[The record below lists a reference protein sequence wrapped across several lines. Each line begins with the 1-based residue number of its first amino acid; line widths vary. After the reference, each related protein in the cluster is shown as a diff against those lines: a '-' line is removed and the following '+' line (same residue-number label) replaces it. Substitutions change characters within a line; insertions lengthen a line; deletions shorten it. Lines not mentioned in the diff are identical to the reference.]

1 MIMDSNELI
10 NIIPIKSLW
19 EDLEKLEKRLFE
31 VTVSEDSYLTEISQY
46 LIGAGGKRFRPIIS
60 LLAGE
65 LGTREKEKVID
76 AGISVE
82 LIHLGSLYHDDVIDE
97 ASTRRGVISTNRKW
111 NATLAILA
119 GDYLLARSSELAADN
134 LGLESVKLLAST
146 YAELVVGQTKEVQFS
161 FNTTHSTDDYL
172 EVIGGKTASL
182 IRTSAK
188 LGAMASNCS
197 DGLINSISS
206 WAWHNGIIFQIT
218 DDILDLN
225 SDSETLGKPAGNDIL
240 EGTYTLPVLL
250 ALQKDQ
256 KKIEDILHQVKNSK
270 IELTEVLGE
279 FNNDEIIEESN
290 KFVSHHF
297 KLSNEAIK
305 NLENKKISDILNNLN
320 EYLLQRSN

>member
-1 MIMDSNELI
+1 MDSTELK
-10 NIIPIKSLW
+10 NVIPIPSLW
-19 EDLEKLEKRLFE
+19 ENLEKLEDRLYE
-31 VTVSEDSYLTEISQY
+31 VTISEDPYLTEISQY
-46 LIGAGGKRFRPIIS
+46 LIQAGGKRFRPLIS

-65 LGTREKEKVID
+65 LGVDNKNKVID

-97 ASTRRGVISTNRKW
+97 ATTRRGVESTNRKW

-119 GDYLLARSSELAADN
+119 GDFLLARSSELAADN

-197 DGLINSISS
+197 DDVVQAISS
-206 WAWHNGIIFQIT
+206 WAWHSGIIFQIT
-218 DDILDLN
+218 DDILDLS

-250 ALQKDQ
+250 ALEKNP
-256 KKIEDILHQVKNSK
+256 KKIEDILLQVKNSE
-270 IELTEVLGE
+270 INLSDVLYE
-279 FNNDEIIEESN
+279 FNNDEIIDAS
-290 KFVSHHF
+290 KTFVNQHF
-297 KLSNEAIK
+297 NQSSQAVKNISNE
-305 NLENKKISDILNNLN
+305 KISDILNNLN
-320 EYLLQRSN
+320 EYLLERSN

>member
-1 MIMDSNELI
+1 MDSNDLT
-10 NIIPIKSLW
+10 NIIPIPSLW
-19 EDLEKLEKRLFE
+19 DNLEKLEKRLFE
-31 VTVSEDSYLTEISQY
+31 VTVSEDTYLTEISQY
-46 LIGAGGKRFRPIIS
+46 LMEAGGKRFRPIIS

-65 LGTREKEKVID
+65 LGTENKDKVID

-97 ASTRRGVISTNRKW
+97 ATTRRGVESTNRKW

-161 FNTTHSTDDYL
+161 FDTKHGTDDYL
-172 EVIGGKTASL
+172 EVISGKTASL

-188 LGAMASNCS
+188 LGAMASNS
-197 DGLINSISS
+197 SPELIESISS
-206 WAWHNGIIFQIT
+206 WAWHSGIIFQIT

-225 SDSETLGKPAGNDIL
+225 SDTETLGKPAGNDIL

-250 ALQKDQ
+250 ALEKDRI
-256 KKIEDILHQVKNSK
+256 KIEDILHQVKNSE
-270 IELTEVLGE
+270 IELVEVLQE
-279 FNNDEIIEESN
+279 FNNDEIVEESN
-290 KFVSHHF
+290 KFVNHHF
-297 KLSNEAIK
+297 KQSNDAIK
-305 NLENKKISDILNNLN
+305 NIEDKKISNILNNIN

>member
-1 MIMDSNELI
+1 MDSNELS
-10 NIIPIKSLW
+10 NIIPIPSLW
-19 EDLEKLEKRLFE
+19 DNLEKLEKRLFE
-31 VTVSEDSYLTEISQY
+31 VTVSEDTYLTEISQY
-46 LIGAGGKRFRPIIS
+46 LMEAGGKRFRPIIS

-65 LGTREKEKVID
+65 LGTENKDKVID

-97 ASTRRGVISTNRKW
+97 ATTRRGVESTNRKW

-161 FNTTHSTDDYL
+161 FDTKHGTDDYL
-172 EVIGGKTASL
+172 EVISGKTASL

-188 LGAMASNCS
+188 LGAMASNS
-197 DGLINSISS
+197 SPELIESISS
-206 WAWHNGIIFQIT
+206 WAWHSGIIFQIT

-225 SDSETLGKPAGNDIL
+225 SDTETLGKPAGNDIL

-250 ALQKDQ
+250 ALEKDRI
-256 KKIEDILHQVKNSK
+256 KIEDILHQVKNSK
-270 IELTEVLGE
+270 IELVEVLQE
-279 FNNDEIIEESN
+279 FNNDEIVEESN
-290 KFVSHHF
+290 KFVNHHF
-297 KLSNEAIK
+297 KQSNEAIK
-305 NLENKKISDILNNLN
+305 NIKDKKISNILNNIN

>member
-1 MIMDSNELI
+1 MDSNELT
-10 NIIPIKSLW
+10 NIIPIPSLW
-19 EDLEKLEKRLFE
+19 ENLEKLEKRLFE
-31 VTVSEDSYLTEISQY
+31 VTVSEDDYLTEISQY
-46 LIGAGGKRFRPIIS
+46 LIDAGGKRFRPMIS

-65 LGTREKEKVID
+65 LGSGDKEKVID

-97 ASTRRGVISTNRKW
+97 ATTRRGVESTNRKW

-161 FNTTHSTDDYL
+161 FDTTHSTDDYL
-172 EVIGGKTASL
+172 DVIGGKTASL

-188 LGAMASNCS
+188 LGAMAANCP
-197 DGLINSISS
+197 DNLINSISS

-250 ALQKDQ
+250 ALEKDQ
-256 KKIEDILHQVKNSK
+256 KKIEDILHQVKNSE
-270 IELTEVLGE
+270 IELIEVLAE
-279 FNNDEIIEESN
+279 FNSDEIIEESN
-290 KFVSHHF
+290 KFVNYHF
-297 KLSNEAIK
+297 IQSNDAIK
-305 NLENKKISDILNNLN
+305 KMENKKISDILNNLN
-320 EYLLQRSN
+320 EYLLQRSS

>member
-1 MIMDSNELI
+1 MDSNELS
-10 NIIPIKSLW
+10 NIIPIPSLW
-19 EDLEKLEKRLFE
+19 DNLEKLEKRLFE
-31 VTVSEDSYLTEISQY
+31 VTVSEDTYLTEISQY
-46 LIGAGGKRFRPIIS
+46 LMEAGGKRFRPIIS

-65 LGTREKEKVID
+65 LGTENKDKVID

-97 ASTRRGVISTNRKW
+97 ATTRRGVESTNRKW

-161 FNTTHSTDDYL
+161 FDTKHGTDDYL
-172 EVIGGKTASL
+172 EVISGKTASL

-188 LGAMASNCS
+188 LGAMASNS
-197 DGLINSISS
+197 SPELIESISS
-206 WAWHNGIIFQIT
+206 WAWHSGIIFQIT

-225 SDSETLGKPAGNDIL
+225 SDTKTLGKPAGNDIL

-250 ALQKDQ
+250 ALEKDRI
-256 KKIEDILHQVKNSK
+256 KIEDILHQVKNSE
-270 IELTEVLGE
+270 IELVEVLQE
-279 FNNDEIIEESN
+279 FNNDEIVEESN
-290 KFVSHHF
+290 KFVNHHF
-297 KLSNEAIK
+297 KQSNEAIK
-305 NLENKKISDILNNLN
+305 NIEDKKIFNILNNIN

>member
-1 MIMDSNELI
+1 MDSNDLT
-10 NIIPIKSLW
+10 NIIPIPSLW
-19 EDLEKLEKRLFE
+19 DNLEKLEKRLFE
-31 VTVSEDSYLTEISQY
+31 VTVSEDTYLTEISQY
-46 LIGAGGKRFRPIIS
+46 LMEAGGKRFRPIIS

-65 LGTREKEKVID
+65 LGTENKDKVID

-97 ASTRRGVISTNRKW
+97 ATTRRGVESTNRKW

-161 FNTTHSTDDYL
+161 FDTKHGTDDYL
-172 EVIGGKTASL
+172 EVISGKTASL

-188 LGAMASNCS
+188 LGAMASNS
-197 DGLINSISS
+197 SPELIESISS
-206 WAWHNGIIFQIT
+206 WAWHSGIIFQIT

-225 SDSETLGKPAGNDIL
+225 SDTETLGKPAGNDIL

-250 ALQKDQ
+250 ALEKDRI
-256 KKIEDILHQVKNSK
+256 KIEDILHQVKNSE
-270 IELTEVLGE
+270 IELVEVLQE
-279 FNNDEIIEESN
+279 FNNDEIVEESN
-290 KFVSHHF
+290 KFVNHHF
-297 KLSNEAIK
+297 KQSNEAIK
-305 NLENKKISDILNNLN
+305 NIEDKKISNILNNIN